1 MEDCVFCKIVKGE
14 IPAEKVTETE
24 NLIVFKDIHPR
35 APLHFVIATKT
46 HISDIREDIGV
57 NWAAVGKLAVEMAED
72 RGITGFRLVHNVGNA
87 AAVKH
92 MHVHFLAEISAD
104 REI

>member
-1 MEDCVFCKIVKGE
+1 MNDCIFCKIVKNE
-14 IPAEKVTETE
+14 IPAEKVTETG
-24 NLIVFKDIHPR
+24 NLVVFKDIHPR

-57 NWAAVGKLAVEMAED
+57 NWAAVGKLVVKMAKE
-72 RGITGFRLVHNVGNA
+72 RGIKGFRLVHNVGNA
-87 AAVKH
+87 AVVKH
-92 MHVHFLAEISAD
+92 MHVHFLAEVSAD